1 MTEWFVSSAVL
12 AALLIGAHYLL
23 RGKISARLQYA
34 LWLVLLVRLL
44 LPLSVGK
51 TAVSVAN
58 LLPEAEPATVMQA
71 EPAAVPPAQAARTP
85 EPSAPAA
92 PVQTP
97 AQPVQRPA
105 SMPAQA
111 ETGSAEPEK
120 SAQKPAVSVCK
131 IFMLVWASGA
141 ALLGLWFLFCNL
153 RYGRQLR
160 AGVLRAIAPKEGRP
174 AVRLTQTALS
184 PCLFGLFPPVI
195 YVTMDC
201 AQDEQL
207 LHHCAEHEYTHYLH
221 RDHIWAVLRG
231 VCLALHWF
239 NPLVWW
245 AAALS
250 RTDAELFCDED
261 TVRRLGEDARAD
273 YGRSLIR
280 MTCRERVD
288 PLSAATT
295 MSGRGG
301 QLKTRIISITKHPKT
316 AIPVLILVLLLCAA
330 AVGCTM
336 TGAKDAAPAQQTP
349 QTSEKTEDTP
359 DEPEATADTREE
371 PEVAVEFTTTQDTVT
386 LSVPA
391 RYENEI
397 TADDSF
403 MIEAP
408 ETGEHD
414 LDDVLFSFYDK
425 SQASEDRL
433 GLVWAIRAFQFEDP
447 AELVKDGA
455 DRWVEENLM
464 ALNTHLLG
472 TRGSTAYYFFCL
484 SPSDKAVRQYD
495 SSDTAAVSSY
505 YQHAAD
511 GLDILKDFVVRN
523 GLAPVE
529 GAVDWEAWYQEFI
542 LPRIEAETD
551 PAADAAWFAARE
563 PVEQWPEFTVNGTSI
578 YDLTLDELTPA
589 FGKPTR
595 IYHWMDIGTEY
606 YDVVQFPDASQ
617 IAGWIDEDGTIHHP
631 DGSQAAGWV
640 GEDGELHHLNAAYLR
655 LESGTEVCGIRY
667 SWNYFA
673 AANLFPR
680 DAEPVLEQIDEHTTR
695 LRLGGE
701 ITYMGKYSY
710 IEYMD
715 GVPTTLVVCNETP
728 MTFYIENGVIA
739 AVSWMAP
746 EESMRLPITEQE
758 VQRLMTIDP
767 SLLTDENLHSILIGP
782 EVALV
787 NDGFTFDSPEDLS
800 SEQLFMLF
808 LHWSSDYTYTRDN
821 YKQADGK
828 YHFTESFVNGVLRN
842 HFGDGSFTFDIT
854 QCGCYD
860 ASDGTAV
867 IENVSG
873 FGGDRDLRIADVQV
887 LEGSTVQVTADFYN
901 ADPFLDGSG
910 GELRYARKVY
920 TLDFYYGGALF
931 QSAQF
936 AALPEDDLR
945 AALKLHTGETTD
957 NLAQLFWTYD
967 GQNRNLL
974 GRLPDGNWTALP
986 LTEDAW
992 DGLSLFVY
1000 ERWARKNNWPLT
1012 ISETDFDHTL
1022 ERYFPL
1028 GRYGWEDRSS
1038 LYLTYED
1045 GTYTRTIND
1054 NHGAR
1059 YCYLKRI
1066 SCMTDGSFQLVF
1078 RCLDVPELTEYADAS
1093 ADVRA
1098 VYDHAGA
1105 EELQPQEFRRAVYR
1119 AFADGVIPTGNSM
1132 TELTVTV
1139 RLTGE
1144 ARYPFQFLSARD
1156 G

>member
-12 AALLIGAHYLL
+12 AAVLIGAHYLL
-23 RGKISARLQYA
+23 RGKISARLQYV

-44 LPLSVGK
+44 LPLSIGK
-51 TAVSVAN
+51 TALSVAN
-58 LLPEAEPATVMQA
+58 LLPEAEPAAVIQA
-71 EPAAVPPAQAARTP
+71 EPTAVPPAQAARTP

-92 PVQTP
+92 PVQMP

-105 SMPAQA
+105 STPAQA

-184 PCLFGLFPPVI
+184 PCLFGLFPPAI

-261 TVRRLGEDARAD
+261 TVRRLGEDARVD

-349 QTSEKTEDTP
+349 ERTETTP
-359 DEPEATADTREE
+359 EELEATADTREE
-371 PEVAVEFTTTQDTVT
+371 PEAAVEFTTTQDTVT

-606 YDVVQFPDASQ
+606 YDVVQFLDASQ

-655 LESGTEVCGIRY
+655 MESGTEVCGIRY

-715 GVPTTLVVCNETP
+715 GIPTMLVVCNETV

-746 EESMRLPITEQE
+746 EESMRLPVTEE
-758 VQRLMTIDP
+758 WVQQRMTIDP
-767 SLLTDENLHSILIGP
+767 SRLTDENLLSILIGP
-782 EVALV
+782 EIALV
-787 NDGFTFDSPEDLS
+787 NNGFTFDSPADLS
-800 SEQLFMLF
+800 SEKLFMLF
-808 LHWSSDYTYTRDN
+808 LYWSVDSTRDN

-828 YHFTESFVNGVLRN
+828 YHFTESFVNSVLRY
-842 HFGDGSFTFDIT
+842 HFRDGSFTFDIT
-854 QCGCYD
+854 QCGNYD

-887 LEGSTVQVTADFYN
+887 LGGSTVQVTADFYN

-920 TLDFYYGGALF
+920 TLDFYYGGVLF

-957 NLAQLFWTYD
+957 DLAQLFWTYD

-974 GRLPDGNWTALP
+974 GSLPDGNWTALP

-1000 ERWARKNNWPLT
+1000 ERWARENNWPLT

-1022 ERYFPL
+1022 VRYFPL

-1038 LYLTYED
+1038 HYLTYQD

-1059 YCYLKRI
+1059 YCYLK
-1066 SCMTDGSFQLVF
+1066 SVSSLTDGSFQLVF

-1119 AFADGVIPTGNSM
+1119 AFADGVISGT
-1132 TELTVTV
+1132 TERTI
-1139 RLTGE
+1139 RLRLAGE
-1144 ARYPFQFLSARD
+1144 ALYPFQFLSASA
-1156 G
+1156 

>member
-44 LPLSVGK
+44 LPLSIGK
-51 TAVSVAN
+51 TALSVAN
-58 LLPEAEPATVMQA
+58 LLPEAEPAAVIQA

-97 AQPVQRPA
+97 TQPVQLP
-105 SMPAQA
+105 SPMPAQA

-120 SAQKPAVSVCK
+120 SAQKPALSVRK

-174 AVRLTQTALS
+174 AVRLTRTALS
-184 PCLFGLFPPVI
+184 PCLFGLFPPAI

-261 TVRRLGEDARAD
+261 TVRRLGEDARVD

-301 QLKTRIISITKHPKT
+301 QLRTRIISITKHPKT

-349 QTSEKTEDTP
+349 QRTDTTP
-359 DEPEATADTREE
+359 EELEATADTREE
-371 PEVAVEFTTTQDTVT
+371 PEAAVEFTTTQDTVT

-414 LDDVLFSFYDK
+414 LNDVLFSFYDK

-680 DAEPVLEQIDEHTTR
+680 DAEPVQEQIDEHTTR

-715 GVPTTLVVCNETP
+715 GIPTTLVVCNETP

-758 VQRLMTIDP
+758 AQQRMTIDP

-782 EVALV
+782 EIALV

-808 LHWSSDYTYTRDN
+808 LYWSSDYTYTRDN

-828 YHFTESFVNGVLRN
+828 YHFTESFVNSVLRY
-842 HFGDGSFTFDIT
+842 HFRDGSFTFDIT
-854 QCGCYD
+854 QCGNYD

-887 LEGSTVQVTADFYN
+887 LEGSTVQVTAVFYN
-901 ADPFLDGSG
+901 ADPFFDNSG

-931 QSAQF
+931 QSARF
-936 AALPEDDLR
+936 APLPEDDLR
-945 AALKLHTGETTD
+945 AALQLHTGETTD
-957 NLAQLFWTYD
+957 DLAQLFWTYD

-974 GRLPDGNWTALP
+974 GSLPSGNWTALP

-1000 ERWARKNNWPLT
+1000 ERWARENNWPLT

-1022 ERYFPL
+1022 VRYFPL

-1038 LYLTYED
+1038 HYLTYQD

-1059 YCYLKRI
+1059 YCYLK
-1066 SCMTDGSFQLVF
+1066 SVSSLTDGSFQLVF

-1144 ARYPFQFLSARD
+1144 ARYPFQFLSASD

>member
-58 LLPEAEPATVMQA
+58 LLPEAEPAAVIQA
-71 EPAAVPPAQAARTP
+71 EPTAVPPAQAARTP

-105 SMPAQA
+105 STPAQA
-111 ETGSAEPEK
+111 GTGSAEPEK

-174 AVRLTQTALS
+174 VVRLTRTALS
-184 PCLFGLFPPVI
+184 PCLFGLFPPAI

-336 TGAKDAAPAQQTP
+336 TGAKDAAPAQQT
-349 QTSEKTEDTP
+349 SEKIEDTP
-359 DEPEATADTREE
+359 GESEAQEATREE
-371 PEVAVEFTTTQDTVT
+371 PEAAVEFTTTQDTVT

-563 PVEQWPEFTVNGTSI
+563 PVEQWPKFTVNGTSI

-715 GVPTTLVVCNETP
+715 GIPTTLVVCNETP

-746 EESMRLPITEQE
+746 EEAMRLPITEQE
-758 VQRLMTIDP
+758 AQQRMTIDP

-782 EVALV
+782 EIALV

-828 YHFTESFVNGVLRN
+828 YHFTESFVNSVLRY
-842 HFGDGSFTFDIT
+842 HFRDGSFTFDIT
-854 QCGCYD
+854 QCGNYD

-873 FGGDRDLRIADVQV
+873 FGGGPDLRIADVQV
-887 LEGSTVQVTADFYN
+887 LGGSTVQVTADFYN
-901 ADPFLDGSG
+901 ADPFFDNSG

-931 QSAQF
+931 QSARF
-936 AALPEDDLR
+936 APLPEDDLR

-957 NLAQLFWTYD
+957 DLAQLFWTYD

-974 GRLPDGNWTALP
+974 GSLPSGNWTALP

-1000 ERWARKNNWPLT
+1000 ERWARENNWPLT

-1022 ERYFPL
+1022 VRYFPL

-1038 LYLTYED
+1038 HYLTYQD

-1059 YCYLKRI
+1059 YCYLK
-1066 SCMTDGSFQLVF
+1066 SVSSLTDGSFQLVF

-1119 AFADGVIPTGNSM
+1119 AFADGVIPTENSM

>member
-12 AALLIGAHYLL
+12 AAVLIGAHYLL

-44 LPLSVGK
+44 LPLSIGK

-58 LLPEAEPATVMQA
+58 LLPEAEPAAVIQA

-85 EPSAPAA
+85 EPAAPAA

-97 AQPVQRPA
+97 VQPVQRPA
-105 SMPAQA
+105 STPAQA
-111 ETGSAEPEK
+111 GTDSAEPEK
-120 SAQKPAVSVCK
+120 SAQKPAVSVWK
-131 IFMLVWASGA
+131 ILIFVWASGA

-184 PCLFGLFPPVI
+184 PCLFGLFPPAI

-349 QTSEKTEDTP
+349 ERTETTP
-359 DEPEATADTREE
+359 EELEATADTREE
-371 PEVAVEFTTTQDTVT
+371 PEAAVEFTTTQDTVT

-425 SQASEDRL
+425 SQAAEDRL

-606 YDVVQFPDASQ
+606 YDVVQFLDASQ

-655 LESGTEVCGIRY
+655 MESGTEVCGIRY

-673 AANLFPR
+673 AANIFPR

-746 EESMRLPITEQE
+746 EESMQLPIAEQ
-758 VQRLMTIDP
+758 RMTIDP
-767 SLLTDENLHSILIGP
+767 SLLTDENLKRILIGP
-782 EVALV
+782 EIALV
-787 NDGFTFDSPEDLS
+787 NDGFTFNTPANLS
-800 SEQLFMLF
+800 SQQLLMLF
-808 LHWSSDYTYTRDN
+808 LFWSADSTRDD
-821 YKQADGK
+821 YIQADGK
-828 YHFTESFVNGVLRN
+828 YHFTQDFINDILSQ
-842 HFGDGSFTFDIT
+842 HFGTGCFLFDIT
-854 QCGCYD
+854 QCGDYD

-873 FGGDRDLRIADVQV
+873 FGGGPDLRIADVQV

-901 ADPFLDGSG
+901 ANPFFDNSG
-910 GELRYARKVY
+910 GEIRYARKVY
-920 TLDFYYGGALF
+920 MLEFYSTGVLF
-931 QSAQF
+931 HSARF
-936 AALPEDDLR
+936 MPLSEDDLR
-945 AALKLHTGETTD
+945 AALQLHTGETTD
-957 NLAQLFWTYD
+957 DLAQLFWTYD
-967 GQNRNLL
+967 SQNRNLL
-974 GRLPDGNWTALP
+974 GSLPSGDWTALP

-1000 ERWARKNNWPLT
+1000 ERYARENNWPLT

-1022 ERYFPL
+1022 VRYFPL

-1038 LYLTYED
+1038 HYLTYQD
-1045 GTYTRTIND
+1045 GTYTRTVND

-1059 YCYLKRI
+1059 YCYLK
-1066 SCMTDGSFQLVF
+1066 SVSSLTDGSFQLVF

-1119 AFADGVIPTGNSM
+1119 AFADGVIPLGTGM
-1132 TELTVTV
+1132 TELTV
-1139 RLTGE
+1139 RLRLAGE
-1144 ARYPFQFLSARD
+1144 ARYPFRFLSASD

>member
-1 MTEWFVSSAVL
+1 MTEWFVSSTVL

-51 TAVSVAN
+51 TALSVAN
-58 LLPEAEPATVMQA
+58 LLPEAEPAAVIQA

-105 SMPAQA
+105 STPAQT
-111 ETGSAEPEK
+111 ETSSAEPAK
-120 SAQKPAVSVCK
+120 AAQKPALSVRK

-174 AVRLTQTALS
+174 AVRLTRTALS
-184 PCLFGLFPPVI
+184 PCLFGLFPPAI

-280 MTCRERVD
+280 MTCRKRVD

-349 QTSEKTEDTP
+349 ERTDTTP
-359 DEPEATADTREE
+359 EELEATADTREE
-371 PEVAVEFTTTQDTVT
+371 PEAAVEFTTTQDTVT
-386 LSVPA
+386 LSVPT

-447 AELVKDGA
+447 AELVKNGA

-542 LPRIEAETD
+542 LPHIEAETD
-551 PAADAAWFAARE
+551 PTADAAWFAARE
-563 PVEQWPEFTVNGTSI
+563 PVEQWPELTVNGTSI

-715 GVPTTLVVCNETP
+715 GIPTTLVVCNETP

-746 EESMRLPITEQE
+746 EEAMQLPITEQE
-758 VQRLMTIDP
+758 VQQRMTIDP

-782 EVALV
+782 EIALV

-854 QCGCYD
+854 QCGNYN

-901 ADPFLDGSG
+901 ADPFFDNSG

-931 QSAQF
+931 QSARF
-936 AALPEDDLR
+936 APLPEDDLR
-945 AALKLHTGETTD
+945 AALQLHTGETTD
-957 NLAQLFWTYD
+957 DLAQLFWTYD

-974 GRLPDGNWTALP
+974 GSLPDGNWTALP

-1000 ERWARKNNWPLT
+1000 ERYARENNWPLT

-1038 LYLTYED
+1038 HYLTYQD

-1066 SCMTDGSFQLVF
+1066 SCMADGSFQLVF

-1144 ARYPFQFLSARD
+1144 ARYPFQFLSASA
-1156 G
+1156 

>member
-44 LPLSVGK
+44 LPLSIGK

-58 LLPEAEPATVMQA
+58 LLPEAEPAAVIQA
-71 EPAAVPPAQAARTP
+71 EPAAAPPAQAASTP
-85 EPSAPAA
+85 EPAAPAA

-105 SMPAQA
+105 STPAQA
-111 ETGSAEPEK
+111 GTDSAEPEK

-184 PCLFGLFPPVI
+184 PCLFGLFPPTI

-336 TGAKDAAPAQQTP
+336 TGAKDAAPAQQT
-349 QTSEKTEDTP
+349 SEKTEDTP
-359 DEPEATADTREE
+359 GESEAQEATREE
-371 PEVAVEFTTTQDTVT
+371 PEAAVEFTTTQDTVT

-425 SQASEDRL
+425 SQAAEDRL

-578 YDLTLDELTPA
+578 YKLTLDELTPA

-758 VQRLMTIDP
+758 AQQRVTIDP

-782 EVALV
+782 EIALV

-828 YHFTESFVNGVLRN
+828 YHFTESFVNSVLRY
-842 HFGDGSFTFDIT
+842 HFRDGSFTFDIT
-854 QCGCYD
+854 QCGNYD

-901 ADPFLDGSG
+901 ADPFFDNSG

-931 QSAQF
+931 QSARF
-936 AALPEDDLR
+936 APLPEDDLR
-945 AALKLHTGETTD
+945 AALQMHTGETTD
-957 NLAQLFWTYD
+957 DLAQLFWTYD

-974 GRLPDGNWTALP
+974 GSLPDGNWTALP

-1000 ERWARKNNWPLT
+1000 ERWARENNWPLT

-1022 ERYFPL
+1022 VRYFPL

-1038 LYLTYED
+1038 HYLTYQD

-1059 YCYLKRI
+1059 YCYLK
-1066 SCMTDGSFQLVF
+1066 SVSSLTDGSFQLVF

-1144 ARYPFQFLSARD
+1144 ARYPFQFLSASA
-1156 G
+1156 

>member
-1 MTEWFVSSAVL
+1 MAEWFVSSAVL

-23 RGKISARLQYA
+23 YGKISARLQYT

-51 TAVSVAN
+51 TALSVAN
-58 LLPEAEPATVMQA
+58 LLPEAEPTAVMQT
-71 EPAAVPPAQAARTP
+71 EPAAAPPAQAASTP
-85 EPSAPAA
+85 EPAAPAA

-120 SAQKPAVSVCK
+120 SAQKPAVSVWK

-184 PCLFGLFPPVI
+184 PCLFGLFPPAI

-349 QTSEKTEDTP
+349 ERTETTP
-359 DEPEATADTREE
+359 EELEATADTREE
-371 PEVAVEFTTTQDTVT
+371 PEAAVEFTTTQDTVT

-425 SQASEDRL
+425 SQAAEDRL

-673 AANLFPR
+673 AANIFPR

-715 GVPTTLVVCNETP
+715 GIPTMLVVCNETV

-746 EESMRLPITEQE
+746 EESMQLPITEQE
-758 VQRLMTIDP
+758 AQQRMTIDP

-782 EVALV
+782 EIALV

-808 LHWSSDYTYTRDN
+808 LYWSSDYTYTRDN

-854 QCGCYD
+854 QCRNYD

-873 FGGDRDLRIADVQV
+873 FGGGPDLRIADVQV
-887 LEGSTVQVTADFYN
+887 LGGSTVQVTADFYN
-901 ADPFLDGSG
+901 ADPFFNNSG

-931 QSAQF
+931 QSARF
-936 AALPEDDLR
+936 APLPEDDLR
-945 AALKLHTGETTD
+945 AALQLHTGETTD
-957 NLAQLFWTYD
+957 DLAQLFWTYD
-967 GQNRNLL
+967 SQNGNLL
-974 GRLPDGNWTALP
+974 GSLPDGNWTALP

-1038 LYLTYED
+1038 HYLTYQD

-1066 SCMTDGSFQLVF
+1066 SCMADGSFQLVF

-1139 RLTGE
+1139 CLTGE
-1144 ARYPFQFLSARD
+1144 ARYPFRFLSASA
-1156 G
+1156 

>member
-1 MTEWFVSSAVL
+1 MAEWFVSSAVL

-23 RGKISARLQYA
+23 RGKISARLQYT

-51 TAVSVAN
+51 TALSVAN
-58 LLPEAEPATVMQA
+58 LLPEAEPTAVMQT
-71 EPAAVPPAQAARTP
+71 EPAAAPPAQAASTP
-85 EPSAPAA
+85 EPAAPAA

-120 SAQKPAVSVCK
+120 SAQKPAVSVRK

-184 PCLFGLFPPVI
+184 PCLFGLFPPAI

-261 TVRRLGEDARAD
+261 TVRRLGEDARVD

-280 MTCRERVD
+280 MTCRERVH

-336 TGAKDAAPAQQTP
+336 TGAKDAAPAQQTQ
-349 QTSEKTEDTP
+349 QTSERMENTP
-359 DEPEATADTREE
+359 EELGATADTREE
-371 PEVAVEFTTTQDTVT
+371 PEAAVEFTTTQDTVT

-425 SQASEDRL
+425 SQAAEDRL

-673 AANLFPR
+673 AANIFPR

-715 GVPTTLVVCNETP
+715 GIPTMLVVCNETV

-746 EESMRLPITEQE
+746 EESMQLPITEQE
-758 VQRLMTIDP
+758 AQQRMTIDP

-782 EVALV
+782 EIALV

-808 LHWSSDYTYTRDN
+808 LYWSSDYTYTRDN

-854 QCGCYD
+854 QCRNYD

-873 FGGDRDLRIADVQV
+873 FGGGPDLRIADVQV
-887 LEGSTVQVTADFYN
+887 LGGSTVQVTADFYN
-901 ADPFLDGSG
+901 ADPFFNNSG

-931 QSAQF
+931 QSARF
-936 AALPEDDLR
+936 APLPEDDLR
-945 AALKLHTGETTD
+945 AALQLHTGETTD
-957 NLAQLFWTYD
+957 DLAQLFWTYD

-974 GRLPDGNWTALP
+974 GSLPDGNWTALP

-1000 ERWARKNNWPLT
+1000 ERWARENGWPLT
-1012 ISETDFDHTL
+1012 ISAADFRNTL

-1038 LYLTYED
+1038 HYLTYQD

-1066 SCMTDGSFQLVF
+1066 SCMADGSFQLVF

-1119 AFADGVIPTGNSM
+1119 AFADGVIPLGNSM

-1144 ARYPFQFLSARD
+1144 ARYPFRFLSASA
-1156 G
+1156 

>member
-12 AALLIGAHYLL
+12 AALLVGAHYLL

-58 LLPEAEPATVMQA
+58 LLPEAEPAAVIQA
-71 EPAAVPPAQAARTP
+71 EPAAASPAQAARTP
-85 EPSAPAA
+85 EPAAPAA

-105 SMPAQA
+105 STPAQA
-111 ETGSAEPEK
+111 ETGSAEPAK
-120 SAQKPAVSVCK
+120 AAQKPALSVRK

-174 AVRLTQTALS
+174 AVRLTRTALS
-184 PCLFGLFPPVI
+184 PCLFGLFPPAI

-349 QTSEKTEDTP
+349 ERTETTP
-359 DEPEATADTREE
+359 EELEATADTREE
-371 PEVAVEFTTTQDTVT
+371 PEAAVEFTTTQDTVT

-408 ETGEHD
+408 ETGKHD

-425 SQASEDRL
+425 SQAAEDRL
-433 GLVWAIRAFQFEDP
+433 GLVWAIRAFKFEDP

-542 LPRIEAETD
+542 LPRIEAET
-551 PAADAAWFAARE
+551 AAVADAAWFAARE
-563 PVEQWPEFTVNGTSI
+563 PVEQWPELTVNGTSI
-578 YDLTLDELTPA
+578 YDLTLDDIQNVYGTYE
-589 FGKPTR
+589 R
-595 IYHWMDIGTEY
+595 ILHWVYIQTDY
-606 YDVVQFPDASQ
+606 YDVVEFA
-617 IAGWIDEDGTIHHP
+617 
-631 DGSQAAGWV
+631 DGSQAAGWMNK
-640 GEDGELHHLNAAYLR
+640 DGTIHYPNAAYLR
-655 LESGTEVCGIRY
+655 LDAGVEACGVRFGEDY
-667 SWNYFA
+667 RE
-673 AANLFPR
+673 AANRFPR
-680 DAEPVLEQIDEHTTR
+680 DAEPVFEQFDEHTAR
-695 LRLGGE
+695 LMLGGE
-701 ITYMGKYSY
+701 VSYMGKYSCIAY
-710 IEYMD
+710 TD
-715 GVPTTLVVCNETP
+715 GIPTMLVVCDETV
-728 MTFYIENGVIA
+728 MTFHIENGVIA

-746 EESMRLPITEQE
+746 EESMQLPIAEQ
-758 VQRLMTIDP
+758 RMTIDP
-767 SLLTDENLHSILIGP
+767 SLLTDENLKRILIGP
-782 EVALV
+782 EIALV
-787 NDGFTFDSPEDLS
+787 NDGFTFNTPANLS
-800 SEQLFMLF
+800 SQQLLMLF
-808 LHWSSDYTYTRDN
+808 LFWSADSTRDD
-821 YKQADGK
+821 YIQADGK
-828 YHFTESFVNGVLRN
+828 YHFTQDFINDILSQ
-842 HFGDGSFTFDIT
+842 HFGTGCFLFDIT
-854 QCGCYD
+854 QCGDYD

-873 FGGDRDLRIADVQV
+873 FGGGPDLRIADVQV

-901 ADPFLDGSG
+901 ANPFFDNSG
-910 GELRYARKVY
+910 GEIRYARKVY
-920 TLDFYYGGALF
+920 MLEFYSTGVLF
-931 QSAQF
+931 HSARF
-936 AALPEDDLR
+936 MPLSEDDLR
-945 AALKLHTGETTD
+945 AALQLHTGETTD
-957 NLAQLFWTYD
+957 DLAQLFWTYD
-967 GQNRNLL
+967 SQNRNLL
-974 GRLPDGNWTALP
+974 GSLPSGDWTALP

-1000 ERWARKNNWPLT
+1000 ERYARENNWPLT

-1022 ERYFPL
+1022 VRYFPL

-1038 LYLTYED
+1038 HYLTYQD

-1059 YCYLKRI
+1059 YCYLK
-1066 SCMTDGSFQLVF
+1066 SVSSLTDGSFQLVF

-1098 VYDHAGA
+1098 VYDHAGVT
-1105 EELQPQEFRRAVYR
+1105 EMQPAEFRRAVYR
-1119 AFADGVIPTGNSM
+1119 AFADGVIPLGTGM
-1132 TELTVTV
+1132 TELTV
-1139 RLTGE
+1139 RLRLAGE
-1144 ARYPFQFLSARD
+1144 ARYPFRFLSASD

>member
-1 MTEWFVSSAVL
+1 MAEWFVSSAVL

-44 LPLSVGK
+44 LPLSIGK

-58 LLPEAEPATVMQA
+58 LLPEAEPATVIQA
-71 EPAAVPPAQAARTP
+71 EPAAVLPAQAASAP

-97 AQPVQRPA
+97 VQPVQRPA

-111 ETGSAEPEK
+111 ETDSAEPEK
-120 SAQKPAVSVCK
+120 PAQKPAASVRK
-131 IFMLVWASGA
+131 IFLFVWASGA

-174 AVRLTQTALS
+174 AVRLTRTALS

-495 SSDTAAVSSY
+495 SSDTAAISSY

-523 GLAPVE
+523 GLTPVD

-542 LPRIEAETD
+542 LPGIEAET
-551 PAADAAWFAARE
+551 AAVADAAWFAARE
-563 PVEQWPEFTVNGTSI
+563 PVEQWPELTVNGTSI
-578 YDLTLDELTPA
+578 YDLTLDDIQNVYGTYE
-589 FGKPTR
+589 R
-595 IYHWMDIGTEY
+595 ILHWVYIQTDY
-606 YDVVQFPDASQ
+606 YDVVEFA
-617 IAGWIDEDGTIHHP
+617 
-631 DGSQAAGWV
+631 DGSQAAGWMNK
-640 GEDGELHHLNAAYLR
+640 DGTIHYPNAAYLR
-655 LESGTEVCGIRY
+655 LDAGVEACGVRFGEDY
-667 SWNYFA
+667 RE
-673 AANLFPR
+673 AANRFPR
-680 DAEPVLEQIDEHTTR
+680 DAEPVFEQFDEHTAR
-695 LRLGGE
+695 LMLGGE
-701 ITYMGKYSY
+701 VSYMGKYSCIAY
-710 IEYMD
+710 TD
-715 GVPTTLVVCNETP
+715 GIPTMLVVCDETV
-728 MTFYIENGVIA
+728 MTFHIENGVIA

-746 EESMRLPITEQE
+746 EESMQLPITEQE
-758 VQRLMTIDP
+758 AQQRMTIDP
-767 SLLTDENLHSILIGP
+767 SRLTDENLLSILIGP
-782 EVALV
+782 EIALV
-787 NDGFTFDSPEDLS
+787 NNGFTFDSPADLS
-800 SEQLFMLF
+800 SEKLFMLF
-808 LHWSSDYTYTRDN
+808 LYWSVDSTRDN

-828 YHFTESFVNGVLRN
+828 YHFTQDFINDILSQ
-842 HFGDGSFTFDIT
+842 HFGTGCFLFDIT
-854 QCGCYD
+854 QCGDYD

-873 FGGDRDLRIADVQV
+873 FGGGPDLRIADVQV
-887 LEGSTVQVTADFYN
+887 LGGSTVQVTADFYN
-901 ADPFLDGSG
+901 ANPFFDNSG
-910 GELRYARKVY
+910 GEIRYARKVY
-920 TLDFYYGGALF
+920 MLEFYSTGVLF
-931 QSAQF
+931 HSARF
-936 AALPEDDLR
+936 MPLSEDDLR
-945 AALKLHTGETTD
+945 AALQLHTGETTD
-957 NLAQLFWTYD
+957 DLAQLFWTYD
-967 GQNRNLL
+967 SQNRNLL

-1000 ERWARKNNWPLT
+1000 ERYARENNWPLT

-1022 ERYFPL
+1022 VRYFPL

-1098 VYDHAGA
+1098 VYDHAGVT
-1105 EELQPQEFRRAVYR
+1105 EMQPAEFRAAVYR
-1119 AFADGVIPTGNSM
+1119 AFADGVIPLGTGM

>member
-58 LLPEAEPATVMQA
+58 LLPEAEPAAVIQA
-71 EPAAVPPAQAARTP
+71 EPAAAPPAQSASAP
-85 EPSAPAA
+85 EPAAPAA

-97 AQPVQRPA
+97 AQPVQRPTPT
-105 SMPAQA
+105 PAQA

-120 SAQKPAVSVCK
+120 SAQKPAVSVRK

-153 RYGRQLR
+153 RYGWQLR

-184 PCLFGLFPPVI
+184 PCLFGLFPPAI

-336 TGAKDAAPAQQTP
+336 TGAKDAAPAQQT
-349 QTSEKTEDTP
+349 SEKTEDTP
-359 DEPEATADTREE
+359 GESEAQEATREE
-371 PEVAVEFTTTQDTVT
+371 PEAAVEFTTTQDTVT

-578 YDLTLDELTPA
+578 YDLTLDDIQNVYGTYE
-589 FGKPTR
+589 R
-595 IYHWMDIGTEY
+595 ILHWVYIQTDY
-606 YDVVQFPDASQ
+606 YDVVEFA
-617 IAGWIDEDGTIHHP
+617 
-631 DGSQAAGWV
+631 DGSQAAGWMNK
-640 GEDGELHHLNAAYLR
+640 DGTIHYPNAAYLR
-655 LESGTEVCGIRY
+655 LDAGVEACGVRFGEDY
-667 SWNYFA
+667 RE
-673 AANLFPR
+673 AANRFPR
-680 DAEPVLEQIDEHTTR
+680 DAEPVFEQFDEHTAR
-695 LRLGGE
+695 LMLGGE
-701 ITYMGKYSY
+701 ISYMGKYSCIAY
-710 IEYMD
+710 TD
-715 GVPTTLVVCNETP
+715 GIPTMLVVCDETV
-728 MTFYIENGVIA
+728 MTFHIENGVIA

-746 EESMRLPITEQE
+746 EESMQLPITEQE
-758 VQRLMTIDP
+758 AQQRMTIDP
-767 SLLTDENLHSILIGP
+767 SRLTDENLLSILIGP
-782 EVALV
+782 EIALV
-787 NDGFTFDSPEDLS
+787 NNGFTFDSPADLS
-800 SEQLFMLF
+800 SEKLFMLF
-808 LHWSSDYTYTRDN
+808 LYWSVDSTRDN

-828 YHFTESFVNGVLRN
+828 YHFTQDFINDILSQ
-842 HFGDGSFTFDIT
+842 HFGTGCFLFDIT
-854 QCGCYD
+854 QCGDYD

-873 FGGDRDLRIADVQV
+873 FGGGPDLRIADVQV
-887 LEGSTVQVTADFYN
+887 LGGSTVQVTADFYN
-901 ADPFLDGSG
+901 ANPFFDNSG
-910 GELRYARKVY
+910 GEIRYARKVY
-920 TLDFYYGGALF
+920 MLEFYSTGVLF
-931 QSAQF
+931 HSARF
-936 AALPEDDLR
+936 MPLSEDDLR
-945 AALKLHTGETTD
+945 AALQLHTGETTD
-957 NLAQLFWTYD
+957 DLAQLFWTYD
-967 GQNRNLL
+967 SQNRNLL
-974 GRLPDGNWTALP
+974 GSLPSGDWTALP

-1000 ERWARKNNWPLT
+1000 ERYARENNWPLT

-1022 ERYFPL
+1022 VRYFPL

-1098 VYDHAGA
+1098 VYDHAGVT
-1105 EELQPQEFRRAVYR
+1105 EMQPAEFRAAVYR
-1119 AFADGVIPTGNSM
+1119 AFADGVIPLGTGM

>member
-1 MTEWFVSSAVL
+1 MAEWFVSSAVL

-51 TAVSVAN
+51 TALSVAN
-58 LLPEAEPATVMQA
+58 LLPEAEPAAVMQT
-71 EPAAVPPAQAARTP
+71 EPAAAPPAQAASTP
-85 EPSAPAA
+85 EPVAPAA

-105 SMPAQA
+105 STPAQT
-111 ETGSAEPEK
+111 ETSSAEPAK
-120 SAQKPAVSVCK
+120 AAQKPAVSVWK

-184 PCLFGLFPPVI
+184 PCLFGLFPPAI

-349 QTSEKTEDTP
+349 ERTETTP
-359 DEPEATADTREE
+359 EELEATADTREE
-371 PEVAVEFTTTQDTVT
+371 PEAAVEFTTTQDTVT

-425 SQASEDRL
+425 SQAAEDRL

-495 SSDTAAVSSY
+495 SSDTAAISSY

-523 GLAPVE
+523 GLTPVD

-542 LPRIEAETD
+542 LPGIEAET
-551 PAADAAWFAARE
+551 AAVADAAWFAARE

-578 YDLTLDELTPA
+578 YDLTLDDIQNVYGTYE
-589 FGKPTR
+589 R
-595 IYHWMDIGTEY
+595 ILHWVYIQTDY
-606 YDVVQFPDASQ
+606 YDVVEFA
-617 IAGWIDEDGTIHHP
+617 
-631 DGSQAAGWV
+631 DGSQAAGWMNK
-640 GEDGELHHLNAAYLR
+640 DGTIHYPNAAYLR
-655 LESGTEVCGIRY
+655 LDAGVEVCGIRFGEDY
-667 SWNYFA
+667 REAEARAIADMQKTGKPFVVVVNTQDAKKGQADAICARIRAEYGVQALTMDCAVMQTQDIARLLEAVMYAFPVEELRFFLPSWVRALPDDHPVKA
-673 AANLFPR
+673 ALYDAMLDRASRLTSLSEAESVMGSLRELDPVDAFRVREVDLGTGTVTCELHLPETLFYEELSKQAGVEIADDEALMQMLR
-680 DAEPVLEQIDEHTTR
+680 ELSQTKKLYEKVQTALEQVKAT
-695 LRLGGE
+695 G
-701 ITYMGKYSY
+701 
-710 IEYMD
+710 
-715 GVPTTLVVCNETP
+715 
-728 MTFYIENGVIA
+728 
-739 AVSWMAP
+739 
-746 EESMRLPITEQE
+746 
-758 VQRLMTIDP
+758 
-767 SLLTDENLHSILIGP
+767 
-782 EVALV
+782 
-787 NDGFTFDSPEDLS
+787 
-800 SEQLFMLF
+800 
-808 LHWSSDYTYTRDN
+808 
-821 YKQADGK
+821 
-828 YHFTESFVNGVLRN
+828 
-842 HFGDGSFTFDIT
+842 
-854 QCGCYD
+854 
-860 ASDGTAV
+860 
-867 IENVSG
+867 
-873 FGGDRDLRIADVQV
+873 
-887 LEGSTVQVTADFYN
+887 
-901 ADPFLDGSG
+901 
-910 GELRYARKVY
+910 
-920 TLDFYYGGALF
+920 YGIVM
-931 QSAQF
+931 
-936 AALPEDDLR
+936 P
-945 AALKLHTGETTD
+945 
-957 NLAQLFWTYD
+957 
-967 GQNRNLL
+967 
-974 GRLPDGNWTALP
+974 
-986 LTEDAW
+986 
-992 DGLSLFVY
+992 
-1000 ERWARKNNWPLT
+1000 
-1012 ISETDFDHTL
+1012 
-1022 ERYFPL
+1022 
-1028 GRYGWEDRSS
+1028 
-1038 LYLTYED
+1038 
-1045 GTYTRTIND
+1045 
-1054 NHGAR
+1054 
-1059 YCYLKRI
+1059 
-1066 SCMTDGSFQLVF
+1066 
-1078 RCLDVPELTEYADAS
+1078 
-1093 ADVRA
+1093 
-1098 VYDHAGA
+1098 GA
-1105 EELQPQEFRRAVYR
+1105 EELKLEKPEIVKKNGNYAVKLRASAPSIHMMRAQIETEISPMVGGEQESQQLIDYLLGEYEEDTDKLWQSNIFGKSLYELVSE
-1119 AFADGVIPTGNSM
+1119 GVTAKIMRMPDDARQKLTKTLGRMINENTGGM
-1132 TELTVTV
+1132 ICIL
-1139 RLTGE
+1139 L
-1144 ARYPFQFLSARD
+1144 
-1156 G
+1156 

>member
-1 MTEWFVSSAVL
+1 MAEWFVSSAVL

-23 RGKISARLQYA
+23 YGKISARLQYT

-51 TAVSVAN
+51 TALSVAN
-58 LLPEAEPATVMQA
+58 LLPEAEPTAVMQT
-71 EPAAVPPAQAARTP
+71 EPAAAPPAQAASTP
-85 EPSAPAA
+85 EPAAPAA

-120 SAQKPAVSVCK
+120 SAQKPAVSVWK

-184 PCLFGLFPPVI
+184 PCLFGLFPPAI

-261 TVRRLGEDARAD
+261 TVRRLGEDARVD

-288 PLSAATT
+288 PFSAATT

-336 TGAKDAAPAQQTP
+336 TGAKDAAPAQQTQ
-349 QTSEKTEDTP
+349 QTSERMENTP
-359 DEPEATADTREE
+359 KESEVQEATREE
-371 PEVAVEFTTTQDTVT
+371 PEAAVEFTTTQDTVT

-563 PVEQWPEFTVNGTSI
+563 PVEQWPKFTVNGTSI

-673 AANLFPR
+673 AANIFPR

-715 GVPTTLVVCNETP
+715 GIPTMLVVCNETV

-746 EESMRLPITEQE
+746 EESMQLPITEQE
-758 VQRLMTIDP
+758 AQQRMTIDP

-782 EVALV
+782 EIVLV

-828 YHFTESFVNGVLRN
+828 YHFTESFVNSVLRY
-842 HFGDGSFTFDIT
+842 HFRDGSFTFDIT

-887 LEGSTVQVTADFYN
+887 LGGSTVQVTADFYN
-901 ADPFLDGSG
+901 ADPFFDNSG

-920 TLDFYYGGALF
+920 TLDFYYGGVLF

-957 NLAQLFWTYD
+957 DLAQLFWTYD

-974 GRLPDGNWTALP
+974 GSLPDGNWTALP

-1000 ERWARKNNWPLT
+1000 ERWARENNWPLT

-1022 ERYFPL
+1022 VRYFPL

-1038 LYLTYED
+1038 HYLTYQD

-1066 SCMTDGSFQLVF
+1066 SCMADGSFQLVF

-1139 RLTGE
+1139 CLTGE
-1144 ARYPFQFLSARD
+1144 ARYPFQFLSASA
-1156 G
+1156 

>member
-1 MTEWFVSSAVL
+1 MDDVFLKLVNLSISASWLILAVL
-12 AALLIGAHYLL
+12 VLRFVLKKAPKWVMPLLWGVVALRLVCLFSIESALSLIPSAETIPSEIVTETREPVLYEQATLNIVTNPTLPSAAEVPVGVSRQQAQVDFNIYSVLWLAGMAALLVHALVSAEKLKRKLATAILL
-23 RGKISARLQYA
+23 RDNIYESEFVDSPFVFGVVKPNIYLPMHMDEGTAAYVIAHERAHLAR
-34 LWLVLLVRLL
+34 
-44 LPLSVGK
+44 
-51 TAVSVAN
+51 
-58 LLPEAEPATVMQA
+58 
-71 EPAAVPPAQAARTP
+71 
-85 EPSAPAA
+85 
-92 PVQTP
+92 
-97 AQPVQRPA
+97 
-105 SMPAQA
+105 
-111 ETGSAEPEK
+111 
-120 SAQKPAVSVCK
+120 
-131 IFMLVWASGA
+131 
-141 ALLGLWFLFCNL
+141 
-153 RYGRQLR
+153 
-160 AGVLRAIAPKEGRP
+160 
-174 AVRLTQTALS
+174 
-184 PCLFGLFPPVI
+184 
-195 YVTMDC
+195 
-201 AQDEQL
+201 
-207 LHHCAEHEYTHYLH
+207 
-221 RDHIWAVLRG
+221 RDHWWKVLG
-231 VCLALHWF
+231 YLVLALHWF

-336 TGAKDAAPAQQTP
+336 TGAKDAAPAQQT
-349 QTSEKTEDTP
+349 SEKTEDTP
-359 DEPEATADTREE
+359 GESEAQEATREE
-371 PEVAVEFTTTQDTVT
+371 PEAAVEFTTTQDTVT

-563 PVEQWPEFTVNGTSI
+563 PVEQWPELTVNGTSI
-578 YDLTLDELTPA
+578 YDLTLDDIQNVYGTYE
-589 FGKPTR
+589 R
-595 IYHWMDIGTEY
+595 ILHWVYIQTDY
-606 YDVVQFPDASQ
+606 YDVVEFA
-617 IAGWIDEDGTIHHP
+617 
-631 DGSQAAGWV
+631 DGSQAAGWMNK
-640 GEDGELHHLNAAYLR
+640 DGTIHYPNAAYLR
-655 LESGTEVCGIRY
+655 LDAGVEACGVRFGEDY
-667 SWNYFA
+667 RE
-673 AANLFPR
+673 AANRFPR
-680 DAEPVLEQIDEHTTR
+680 DAEPVFEQFDEHTAR
-695 LRLGGE
+695 LMLGGE
-701 ITYMGKYSY
+701 VSYMGKYSCIAY
-710 IEYMD
+710 TD
-715 GVPTTLVVCNETP
+715 GIPTMLVVCDETV
-728 MTFYIENGVIA
+728 MTFHIENGVIA

-746 EESMRLPITEQE
+746 EESMQLPIAEQ
-758 VQRLMTIDP
+758 RMTIDP
-767 SLLTDENLHSILIGP
+767 SLLTDENLKRILIGP
-782 EVALV
+782 EIALV
-787 NDGFTFDSPEDLS
+787 NDGFTFNTPANLS
-800 SEQLFMLF
+800 SQQLLMLF
-808 LHWSSDYTYTRDN
+808 LFWSADSTRDD
-821 YKQADGK
+821 YIQADGK
-828 YHFTESFVNGVLRN
+828 YHFTQDFINDILSQ
-842 HFGDGSFTFDIT
+842 HFGTGCFLFDIT
-854 QCGCYD
+854 QCGDYD

-873 FGGDRDLRIADVQV
+873 FGGGPDLRIADVQV

-901 ADPFLDGSG
+901 ANPFFDNSG
-910 GELRYARKVY
+910 GEIRYARKVY
-920 TLDFYYGGALF
+920 MLEFYSTGVLF
-931 QSAQF
+931 HSARF
-936 AALPEDDLR
+936 MPLSEDDLR
-945 AALKLHTGETTD
+945 AALQLHTGETTD
-957 NLAQLFWTYD
+957 DLAQLFWTYD
-967 GQNRNLL
+967 SQNRNLL
-974 GRLPDGNWTALP
+974 GSLPDGNWTALP

-1000 ERWARKNNWPLT
+1000 ERWARENNWPLT

-1022 ERYFPL
+1022 VRYFPL

>member
-23 RGKISARLQYA
+23 RGKISARLQYT

-58 LLPEAEPATVMQA
+58 LLPEAEPAAVIQA
-71 EPAAVPPAQAARTP
+71 EPAAAPPAQAASTP

-97 AQPVQRPA
+97 TQPVQRPTPT
-105 SMPAQA
+105 PAQA

-120 SAQKPAVSVCK
+120 SAQKPALSVRK

-184 PCLFGLFPPVI
+184 PCLFGLFPPAI

-231 VCLALHWF
+231 VCLVLHWF

-301 QLKTRIISITKHPKT
+301 QLKMRIISITKHPKT

-349 QTSEKTEDTP
+349 ERTDTTP
-359 DEPEATADTREE
+359 EELEATADTREE
-371 PEVAVEFTTTQDTVT
+371 PEAAVEFTTTQDTVT

-408 ETGEHD
+408 ETGKHD

-529 GAVDWEAWYQEFI
+529 GAVDWETWYQDFI
-542 LPRIEAETD
+542 LPHIEAETD

-563 PVEQWPEFTVNGTSI
+563 PVEQWPEFTVDGTSI
-578 YDLTLDELTPA
+578 YKLTLDDIQNVYGTYE
-589 FGKPTR
+589 R
-595 IYHWMDIGTEY
+595 IYHWMDIQTSY
-606 YDVVQFPDASQ
+606 YDIVQFA
-617 IAGWIDEDGTIHHP
+617 
-631 DGSQAAGWV
+631 DGSQAAGWMHN
-640 GEDGELHHLNAAYLR
+640 DGTIHRPNAAYLR
-655 LESGTEVCGIRY
+655 LDAGVEVCGVRFGEDY
-667 SWNYFA
+667 RE
-673 AANLFPR
+673 AANRFPR
-680 DAEPVLEQIDEHTTR
+680 DKTPVFEQFDEHTAR
-695 LRLGGE
+695 LMLGGE
-701 ITYMGKYSY
+701 ILYMGKYSY
-710 IEYMD
+710 IEYTD
-715 GVPTTLVVCNETP
+715 GAATTLVVSDETL

-746 EESMRLPITEQE
+746 EESMRLPVTEE
-758 VQRLMTIDP
+758 WVQQRMTIDP
-767 SLLTDENLHSILIGP
+767 SRLTDENLLSILIGP
-782 EVALV
+782 EIALV
-787 NDGFTFDSPEDLS
+787 NNGFTFDSPADLS
-800 SEQLFMLF
+800 SEKLFMLF
-808 LHWSSDYTYTRDN
+808 LYWSVDSTRDN

-828 YHFTESFVNGVLRN
+828 YHFTQDFINGILSHYFRT
-842 HFGDGSFTFDIT
+842 GSFTFDIT
-854 QCGCYD
+854 QCRNYD
-860 ASDGTAV
+860 ASEGTAV

-873 FGGDRDLRIADVQV
+873 FGGGPDLRIADVQV

-901 ADPFLDGSG
+901 ADPFFDNSG

-957 NLAQLFWTYD
+957 DLAQLFWTYD
-967 GQNRNLL
+967 SQNGNLL
-974 GRLPDGNWTALP
+974 GSLPSGNWTALP

-1038 LYLTYED
+1038 HYLTYQD

-1066 SCMTDGSFQLVF
+1066 SCMADGSFQLVF

-1105 EELQPQEFRRAVYR
+1105 KELQPQEFRRAVYR
-1119 AFADGVIPTGNSM
+1119 AFADGVIPTGTGM
-1132 TELTVTV
+1132 TELTV
-1139 RLTGE
+1139 RLRLVGE
-1144 ARYPFQFLSARD
+1144 ARYPFQFLSASD

>member
-1 MTEWFVSSAVL
+1 MAEWFVSSAVL

-23 RGKISARLQYA
+23 RGKISARLQYT

-51 TAVSVAN
+51 TALSVAN
-58 LLPEAEPATVMQA
+58 LLPEAEPTAVMQT
-71 EPAAVPPAQAARTP
+71 EPVAAPPAQAASTP
-85 EPSAPAA
+85 EPAAPAA
-92 PVQTP
+92 PVQMP

-120 SAQKPAVSVCK
+120 SAQKPAVSVRK

-184 PCLFGLFPPVI
+184 PCLFGLFPPAI

-239 NPLVWW
+239 DPLVWW

-336 TGAKDAAPAQQTP
+336 TGAKDAAPAQQTQ
-349 QTSEKTEDTP
+349 QTSERMENTP
-359 DEPEATADTREE
+359 KESEVQEATREE
-371 PEVAVEFTTTQDTVT
+371 PEAAVEFTTTQDTVT

-425 SQASEDRL
+425 SQAAEDRL

-563 PVEQWPEFTVNGTSI
+563 PVEQWPKFTVNGTSI

-673 AANLFPR
+673 AANIFPR

-715 GVPTTLVVCNETP
+715 GIPTMLVVCNETV

-746 EESMRLPITEQE
+746 EEAMRLPITEQE
-758 VQRLMTIDP
+758 AQQRMTIDP

-782 EVALV
+782 EIVLV

-808 LHWSSDYTYTRDN
+808 LYWSDYTYTRDN

-828 YHFTESFVNGVLRN
+828 YHFTESFVNSVLRY
-842 HFGDGSFTFDIT
+842 HFRDGSFTFDIT

-931 QSAQF
+931 QSARF
-936 AALPEDDLR
+936 APLPEDDLR
-945 AALKLHTGETTD
+945 AALQLHTGETTD
-957 NLAQLFWTYD
+957 DLAQLFWTYD

-974 GRLPDGNWTALP
+974 GSLPDGNWTALP

-1000 ERWARKNNWPLT
+1000 ERWARENGWPLT
-1012 ISETDFDHTL
+1012 ISAADFRNTL

-1038 LYLTYED
+1038 HYLTYQD

-1066 SCMTDGSFQLVF
+1066 SCMADGSFQLVF

-1098 VYDHAGA
+1098 VYDYAGA

-1119 AFADGVIPTGNSM
+1119 AFADGVIPTGTGM
-1132 TELTVTV
+1132 TELTV
-1139 RLTGE
+1139 RLRLAGE
-1144 ARYPFQFLSARD
+1144 ALYPFRFLSASA
-1156 G
+1156 

>member
-1 MTEWFVSSAVL
+1 MAEWFVSSAVL

-23 RGKISARLQYA
+23 RGKISARLQYT

-44 LPLSVGK
+44 LPLSIGK

-58 LLPEAEPATVMQA
+58 LLPEAEPAAVMQT
-71 EPAAVPPAQAARTP
+71 EPAAAPPAQAASTP
-85 EPSAPAA
+85 EPAAPAA

-97 AQPVQRPA
+97 TQPVQRPA

-120 SAQKPAVSVCK
+120 SAQKPAVSVRK

-174 AVRLTQTALS
+174 AVRLTRTALS
-184 PCLFGLFPPVI
+184 PCLFGLFPPAI

-261 TVRRLGEDARAD
+261 TVRRLGEDARVD

-301 QLKTRIISITKHPKT
+301 QLRTRIISITKHPKT
-316 AIPVLILVLLLCAA
+316 AIPVLILVLLLCTA

-359 DEPEATADTREE
+359 DESEATADTREK
-371 PEVAVEFTTTQDTVT
+371 PRAAAEVTTTQD
-386 LSVPA
+386 
-391 RYENEI
+391 
-397 TADDSF
+397 
-403 MIEAP
+403 
-408 ETGEHD
+408 
-414 LDDVLFSFYDK
+414 
-425 SQASEDRL
+425 
-433 GLVWAIRAFQFEDP
+433 
-447 AELVKDGA
+447 
-455 DRWVEENLM
+455 
-464 ALNTHLLG
+464 
-472 TRGSTAYYFFCL
+472 
-484 SPSDKAVRQYD
+484 
-495 SSDTAAVSSY
+495 
-505 YQHAAD
+505 
-511 GLDILKDFVVRN
+511 
-523 GLAPVE
+523 
-529 GAVDWEAWYQEFI
+529 
-542 LPRIEAETD
+542 TD

-746 EESMRLPITEQE
+746 EEAMRLPITEQE
-758 VQRLMTIDP
+758 AQQRMTIDP
-767 SLLTDENLHSILIGP
+767 SLLTDENLHNILIGP

-787 NDGFTFDSPEDLS
+787 NNGFTFDSPADLS
-800 SEQLFMLF
+800 SEQLFLLF
-808 LHWSSDYTYTRDN
+808 LYWSSDYRYTRDN

-828 YHFTESFVNGVLRN
+828 YHFTESFVNSVLRY
-842 HFGDGSFTFDIT
+842 HFRDGSFTFDIT
-854 QCGCYD
+854 QCGNYD

-873 FGGDRDLRIADVQV
+873 FGGGPDLRIADVQV

-931 QSAQF
+931 QSARF

-945 AALKLHTGETTD
+945 AALQLHTGETTD
-957 NLAQLFWTYD
+957 DLAQLFWTYD

-974 GRLPDGNWTALP
+974 GSLPDGNWTALP

-1000 ERWARKNNWPLT
+1000 ERWARENNWPLT

-1022 ERYFPL
+1022 VRYFPL

-1038 LYLTYED
+1038 HYLTYQD

-1066 SCMTDGSFQLVF
+1066 SCMADGSFRLVF

-1119 AFADGVIPTGNSM
+1119 AFADGVIPTGNGM

-1139 RLTGE
+1139 RLTGD
-1144 ARYPFQFLSARD
+1144 ALQPFYFLSASD
-1156 G
+1156 A

>member
-58 LLPEAEPATVMQA
+58 LLPEAEPAAVIQA
-71 EPAAVPPAQAARTP
+71 EPAAVPPAQAASAP

-97 AQPVQRPA
+97 VQPVQRPA

-111 ETGSAEPEK
+111 ETDSAEPEK
-120 SAQKPAVSVCK
+120 SAQKPALSVRK

-184 PCLFGLFPPVI
+184 PCLFGLFPPTI

-231 VCLALHWF
+231 VCLVLHWF

-261 TVRRLGEDARAD
+261 TVRRLGEDARVD

-336 TGAKDAAPAQQTP
+336 TGAKDAAPAQQT
-349 QTSEKTEDTP
+349 SEKTEDTP
-359 DEPEATADTREE
+359 GESEAQEATREE
-371 PEVAVEFTTTQDTVT
+371 PEAAVEFTTTQDTVT

-746 EESMRLPITEQE
+746 EEAMRLPITEQE
-758 VQRLMTIDP
+758 TQQRMTIDP

-782 EVALV
+782 EIALV

-828 YHFTESFVNGVLRN
+828 YHFTESFVNSVLRY

-854 QCGCYD
+854 QCGNYD

-887 LEGSTVQVTADFYN
+887 LGGSTVQVTADFYN

-957 NLAQLFWTYD
+957 DLAQLFWTYD

-974 GRLPDGNWTALP
+974 GSLPSGNWTALP

-1000 ERWARKNNWPLT
+1000 ERWARENNWPLT

-1022 ERYFPL
+1022 VRYFPL

-1038 LYLTYED
+1038 HYLTYQD

-1059 YCYLKRI
+1059 YCYLK
-1066 SCMTDGSFQLVF
+1066 SVSSLTDGSFQLVF

-1119 AFADGVIPTGNSM
+1119 AFADGVISGT
-1132 TELTVTV
+1132 TERTI
-1139 RLTGE
+1139 RLRLAGE
-1144 ARYPFQFLSARD
+1144 ARYPFRFLSASD

>member
-44 LPLSVGK
+44 LPLSIGK
-51 TAVSVAN
+51 TALSVAN
-58 LLPEAEPATVMQA
+58 LLPEAEPAAVIQA
-71 EPAAVPPAQAARTP
+71 EPAAVPPAQAASTP

-105 SMPAQA
+105 STPAQMG
-111 ETGSAEPEK
+111 TDSAEPEK
-120 SAQKPAVSVCK
+120 PAQKPAASVQK
-131 IFMLVWASGA
+131 IFLFVWAIGA

-174 AVRLTQTALS
+174 AVRLTRTALS
-184 PCLFGLFPPVI
+184 PCLFGLFPPAI

-330 AVGCTM
+330 AFGCTM

-349 QTSEKTEDTP
+349 ERTETTP
-359 DEPEATADTREE
+359 EELEATADTREE
-371 PEVAVEFTTTQDTVT
+371 PEAAVEFTTTQDTVT

-425 SQASEDRL
+425 SQAAEDRL

-578 YDLTLDELTPA
+578 YDLTLDDIQNVYGTYE
-589 FGKPTR
+589 R
-595 IYHWMDIGTEY
+595 ILHWVYIQTDY
-606 YDVVQFPDASQ
+606 YDVVEFA
-617 IAGWIDEDGTIHHP
+617 
-631 DGSQAAGWV
+631 DGSQAAGWMNK
-640 GEDGELHHLNAAYLR
+640 DGTIHYPNAAYLR
-655 LESGTEVCGIRY
+655 LDAGVEACGVRFGEDY
-667 SWNYFA
+667 RE
-673 AANLFPR
+673 AANRFPR
-680 DAEPVLEQIDEHTTR
+680 DAEPVFEQFDEHTAR
-695 LRLGGE
+695 LMLGGE
-701 ITYMGKYSY
+701 ISYMGKYSCIAY
-710 IEYMD
+710 TD
-715 GVPTTLVVCNETP
+715 GIPTMLVVCDETV
-728 MTFYIENGVIA
+728 MTFHIENGVIA

-746 EESMRLPITEQE
+746 EESMQLPITEQE
-758 VQRLMTIDP
+758 AQQRMTIDP
-767 SLLTDENLHSILIGP
+767 SRLTDENLLSILIGP
-782 EVALV
+782 EIALV
-787 NDGFTFDSPEDLS
+787 NNGFTFDSPADLS
-800 SEQLFMLF
+800 SEKLFMLF
-808 LHWSSDYTYTRDN
+808 LYWSVDSTRDN

-828 YHFTESFVNGVLRN
+828 YHFTQDFINDILSQ
-842 HFGDGSFTFDIT
+842 HFGTGCFLFDIT
-854 QCGCYD
+854 QCGDYD

-873 FGGDRDLRIADVQV
+873 FGGGPDLRIADVQV
-887 LEGSTVQVTADFYN
+887 LGGSTVQVTADFYN
-901 ADPFLDGSG
+901 ANPFFDNSG
-910 GELRYARKVY
+910 GEIRYARKVY
-920 TLDFYYGGALF
+920 MLEFYSTGVLF
-931 QSAQF
+931 HSARF
-936 AALPEDDLR
+936 MPLSEDDLR
-945 AALKLHTGETTD
+945 AALQLHTGETTD
-957 NLAQLFWTYD
+957 DLAQLFWTYD
-967 GQNRNLL
+967 SQNRNLL
-974 GRLPDGNWTALP
+974 GSLPSGDWTALP

-1000 ERWARKNNWPLT
+1000 ERYARENNWPLT

-1022 ERYFPL
+1022 VRYFPL

-1098 VYDHAGA
+1098 VYDHAGVT
-1105 EELQPQEFRRAVYR
+1105 EMQPAEFRAAVYR
-1119 AFADGVIPTGNSM
+1119 AFADGVIPLGTGM

>member
-1 MTEWFVSSAVL
+1 MAEWFVSSAVL

-58 LLPEAEPATVMQA
+58 LLPEAEPAAVIQA
-71 EPAAVPPAQAARTP
+71 KPAAVPPAQSASAP

-97 AQPVQRPA
+97 AQPVQRP
-105 SMPAQA
+105 SPMPAQA
-111 ETGSAEPEK
+111 ETGSTEPEK
-120 SAQKPAVSVCK
+120 SAQKPAVSVRK
-131 IFMLVWASGA
+131 IFMLVWAFGA

-184 PCLFGLFPPVI
+184 PCLFGLFPPAI

-425 SQASEDRL
+425 RQASEDRL

-578 YDLTLDELTPA
+578 YDLTLDDIQNVYGTYE
-589 FGKPTR
+589 R
-595 IYHWMDIGTEY
+595 ILHWVYIQTDY
-606 YDVVQFPDASQ
+606 YDVVEFA
-617 IAGWIDEDGTIHHP
+617 
-631 DGSQAAGWV
+631 DGSQAAGWMNK
-640 GEDGELHHLNAAYLR
+640 DGTIHYPNAAYLR
-655 LESGTEVCGIRY
+655 LDAGVEACGVRFGEDY
-667 SWNYFA
+667 RE
-673 AANLFPR
+673 AANRFPR
-680 DAEPVLEQIDEHTTR
+680 DAEPVFEQFDEHTAR
-695 LRLGGE
+695 LMLGGE
-701 ITYMGKYSY
+701 ISYMGKYSCIAY
-710 IEYMD
+710 TD
-715 GVPTTLVVCNETP
+715 GIPTMLVVCDETV
-728 MTFYIENGVIA
+728 MTFHIENGVIA

-746 EESMRLPITEQE
+746 EESMQLPITEQE
-758 VQRLMTIDP
+758 AQQRMTIDP
-767 SLLTDENLHSILIGP
+767 SRLTDENLLSILIGP
-782 EVALV
+782 EIALV
-787 NDGFTFDSPEDLS
+787 NNGFTFDSPADLS
-800 SEQLFMLF
+800 SEKLFMLF
-808 LHWSSDYTYTRDN
+808 LYWSVDSTRDN

-828 YHFTESFVNGVLRN
+828 YHFTQDFINDILSQ
-842 HFGDGSFTFDIT
+842 HFGTGCFLFDIT
-854 QCGCYD
+854 QCGDYD

-873 FGGDRDLRIADVQV
+873 FGGGPDLRIADVQV
-887 LEGSTVQVTADFYN
+887 LGGSTVQVTADFYN
-901 ADPFLDGSG
+901 ANPFFDNSG
-910 GELRYARKVY
+910 GEIRYARKVY
-920 TLDFYYGGALF
+920 MLEFYSTGVLF
-931 QSAQF
+931 HSARF
-936 AALPEDDLR
+936 MPLSEDDLR
-945 AALKLHTGETTD
+945 AALQLHTGETTD
-957 NLAQLFWTYD
+957 DLAQLFWTYD
-967 GQNRNLL
+967 SQNRNLL
-974 GRLPDGNWTALP
+974 GSLPSGDWTALP

-1000 ERWARKNNWPLT
+1000 ERYARENNWPLT

-1022 ERYFPL
+1022 VRYFPL

-1098 VYDHAGA
+1098 VYDHAGVT
-1105 EELQPQEFRRAVYR
+1105 EMQPAEFRAAVYR
-1119 AFADGVIPTGNSM
+1119 AFADGVIPLGTGM